1 MSLFSLLSTAVAVP
15 LSIVFAAFWWFL
27 FQAYR
32 ADKKKQDQQI
42 NYQEIEDTGFNV
54 PVSVEPPA
62 ISTLSLSANVPVHES
77 HVAAFASTYTSSNSD
92 TLSYQPLSTYLTG
105 STLNSNS
112 ITSNMDANVATLMP
126 GITAI
131 QFDIKDIPGINGAM
145 EKELF
150 DLGYT
155 SVEQIARWGRADVR
169 AVSASLGVDQQKI
182 EDEWIAGA
190 RLILS
195 IR

>member
-1 MSLFSLLSTAVAVP
+1 MSV
-15 LSIVFAAFWWFL
+15 VFAAFWWFL

-32 ADKKKQDQQI
+32 ADKKKQEL
-42 NYQEIEDTGFNV
+42 NESHEDFNE
-54 PVSVEPPA
+54 PAYHAQASVSTPSV
-62 ISTLSLSANVPVHES
+62 STLSLSANVPVHQS
-77 HVAAFASTYTSSNSD
+77 QVAAFASTYTSSNSD

-105 STLNSNS
+105 STLNGNA
-112 ITSNMDANVATLMP
+112 ITSSMDTTDVATLMP
-126 GITAI
+126 GVTTI

-169 AVSASLGVDQQKI
+169 AVSATLGVDQQKI